1 MSQTLS
7 AFYPLLLPELPD
19 CPEPMMDLHLR
30 EVARDFCLR
39 TSAWAVPFDA
49 VNLVALQASYD
60 LDAPESDAVVTRLT
74 KLTVNT
80 LLLWSDTDPAMDK
93 DAPKYRRA
101 KPPFTVSNDLLQIT
115 LATDEVP
122 TAATTG
128 GLQLE
133 GVLQPSRGATTLPD
147 FLLTVYSDAMRVG
160 TLARLMVM
168 GNKPWTDRALAS
180 DYRTQWEQK
189 VGYAAYQ
196 VDVGNTRKT
205 LRVRKWG

>member
-1 MSQTLS
+1 MSQPLS
-7 AFYPLLLPELPD
+7 AFYPLLLPELPA

-39 TSAWAVPFDA
+39 TSAWSAPFDA
-49 VNLVALQASYD
+49 IDLVASQASYD
-60 LDAPESDAVVTRLT
+60 LDAPESDAVVTRVT
-74 KLTVNT
+74 KLSANSV
-80 LLLWSDTDPAMDK
+80 LLWSDTDPATNE
-93 DAPKYRRA
+93 DAPKYRRDD
-101 KPPFTVSNDLLQIT
+101 PPFTVSNDLSEIT
-115 LATDEVP
+115 LITEEVP
-122 TAATTG
+122 TAAVTG
-128 GLQLE
+128 GLQLV
-133 GVLQPSRGATTLPD
+133 GALQPSRSSATLPD
-147 FLLTVYSDAMRVG
+147 FLLTVYSDAMRIG

-168 GNKPWTDRALAS
+168 ANKPWTDRALAG